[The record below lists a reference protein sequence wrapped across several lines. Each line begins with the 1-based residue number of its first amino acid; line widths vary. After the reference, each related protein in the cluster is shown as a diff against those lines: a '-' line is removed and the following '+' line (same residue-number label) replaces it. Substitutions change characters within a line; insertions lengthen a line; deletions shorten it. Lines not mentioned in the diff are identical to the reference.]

1 MSENVYQID
10 FNKPESVHFIG
21 IGGIS
26 MSGLAEILMDEGFT
40 VSGSDSHRSELT
52 DNLEARGAEVY
63 IGQKAENI
71 QDGIDVVVYTAAIH
85 PDNPEFQEV
94 KRRGIPML
102 TRAELL
108 GEMMRNYKN
117 AIAIAGTHG
126 KTTTTSMVTEIFLQA
141 KNDPTI
147 SVGGILP
154 AIGGNIRVGGPEFF
168 VTEACEY
175 TNSFLS
181 FFPTMEIILNI
192 EADHLDFFKD
202 LGDIQH
208 SFRSFAE
215 LVPQE
220 TGHVVA
226 NYDNASART
235 ALNGLDRPL
244 FWFSLHDPKADCRAE
259 HITWTDGLPSF
270 DIVIQ
275 GQIYAHVELKVGGEH
290 NICNA
295 LAAASAAYVLGLP
308 GSAVETGLAGFTGA
322 GRLMQRPQEI
332 YAQLFERQG
341 LRFEQNEQGITIFG
355 RLCPGTF
362 TLPGNVSSQ
371 FISGLLFATP
381 LMEAP
386 STIEVR
392 APFESRSY
400 VDLTTDAM
408 QKFGVKV
415 SVRARKDGSATY
427 KVAAPQ
433 HYAAA
438 DMDVEGDYSQAA
450 FLAVLGST
458 VGGITIT
465 GLPSGSHQG
474 DRVILDILKQCGA
487 KFERSG
493 SHVTFHRSLLKAV
506 EIDLA
511 DCPDLGPVLI
521 ALGCFCSGTTIIRNA
536 GRLRIKE
543 CDRIAAM
550 QEELAKMGGTV
561 KADGDTLTIE
571 GCALHKPTA
580 PLNGHNDHR
589 IVMAMAVAALAA
601 AQPAV
606 IEGANAVNKSWPDF
620 FEVIK
625 GLGAHVTNQG

>member
-1 MSENVYQID
+1 M
-10 FNKPESVHFIG
+10 
-21 IGGIS
+21 
-26 MSGLAEILMDEGFT
+26 
-40 VSGSDSHRSELT
+40 
-52 DNLEARGAEVY
+52 
-63 IGQKAENI
+63 
-71 QDGIDVVVYTAAIH
+71 DVVVKRARAVAGRIAAPPSKSMAH
-85 PDNPEFQEV
+85 
-94 KRRGIPML
+94 
-102 TRAELL
+102 RAVLC
-108 GEMMRNYKN
+108 
-117 AIAIAGTHG
+117 A
-126 KTTTTSMVTEIFLQA
+126 
-141 KNDPTI
+141 
-147 SVGGILP
+147 
-154 AIGGNIRVGGPEFF
+154 
-168 VTEACEY
+168 
-175 TNSFLS
+175 
-181 FFPTMEIILNI
+181 
-192 EADHLDFFKD
+192 
-202 LGDIQH
+202 
-208 SFRSFAE
+208 
-215 LVPQE
+215 
-220 TGHVVA
+220 
-226 NYDNASART
+226 
-235 ALNGLDRPL
+235 
-244 FWFSLHDPKADCRAE
+244 
-259 HITWTDGLPSF
+259 
-270 DIVIQ
+270 
-275 GQIYAHVELKVGGEH
+275 
-290 NICNA
+290 A
-295 LAAASAAYVLGLP
+295 LAKGTSHLHHLAFSKDISATLG
-308 GSAVETGLAGFTGA
+308 AA
-322 GRLMQRPQEI
+322 GRLCARVTTGENDAVVEGLGRFLPVDAPVDCCESGSTLRFLIPLASLTGQEVTFTGRGRLMERPQSV
-332 YAQLFERQG
+332 YKTLYQQQG
-341 LRFEQNEQGITIFG
+341 LRFEQGAD
-355 RLCPGTF
+355 RLTVEGALTPGEYE
-362 TLPGNVSSQ
+362 LAGNVSSQ

-493 SHVTFHRSLLKAV
+493 GHVTFHRSLLKAV

-601 AQPAV
+601 GQPAV

>member
-1 MSENVYQID
+1 MRAILYPSEISGRVAAPPSKSMAHRALICAALAKGESRVLNLSASQDITATLAAMRLLGASAAD
-10 FNKPESVHFIG
+10 MDAPECRRGAAAAYAHW
-21 IGGIS
+21 
-26 MSGLAEILMDEGFT
+26 SGERT
-40 VSGSDSHRSELT
+40 VSGPGSLI
-52 DNLEARGAEVY
+52 L
-63 IGQKAENI
+63 K
-71 QDGIDVVVYTAAIH
+71 
-85 PDNPEFQEV
+85 
-94 KRRGIPML
+94 
-102 TRAELL
+102 
-108 GEMMRNYKN
+108 
-117 AIAIAGTHG
+117 GTG
-126 KTTTTSMVTEIFLQA
+126 
-141 KNDPTI
+141 
-147 SVGGILP
+147 
-154 AIGGNIRVGGPEFF
+154 
-168 VTEACEY
+168 
-175 TNSFLS
+175 
-181 FFPTMEIILNI
+181 
-192 EADHLDFFKD
+192 
-202 LGDIQH
+202 
-208 SFRSFAE
+208 
-215 LVPQE
+215 
-220 TGHVVA
+220 
-226 NYDNASART
+226 
-235 ALNGLDRPL
+235 
-244 FWFSLHDPKADCRAE
+244 
-259 HITWTDGLPSF
+259 GLPFAPVSGPVDCCESGSTLRF
-270 DIVIQ
+270 LIPLGAMCGAPVQ
-275 GQIYAHVELKVGGEH
+275 FSGE
-290 NICNA
+290 
-295 LAAASAAYVLGLP
+295 GRLP
-308 GSAVETGLAGFTGA
+308 RRPQTVYERLFREKGVAFSQSGTGVCVNGRLSA
-322 GRLMQRPQEI
+322 GR
-332 YAQLFERQG
+332 FCVDG
-341 LRFEQNEQGITIFG
+341 G
-355 RLCPGTF
+355 
-362 TLPGNVSSQ
+362 VSNQ
-371 FISGLLFATP
+371 FISGLLFALP
-381 LMEAP
+381 LLEGA
-386 STIEVR
+386 STVCVR
-392 APFESRSY
+392 PPFESRSY

-601 AQPAV
+601 GQPAV

-625 GLGAHVTNQG
+625 GLGAHVTN

>member
-1 MSENVYQID
+1 M
-10 FNKPESVHFIG
+10 K
-21 IGGIS
+21 
-26 MSGLAEILMDEGFT
+26 M
-40 VSGSDSHRSELT
+40 
-52 DNLEARGAEVY
+52 
-63 IGQKAENI
+63 K
-71 QDGIDVVVYTAAIH
+71 
-85 PDNPEFQEV
+85 
-94 KRRGIPML
+94 K
-102 TRAELL
+102 
-108 GEMMRNYKN
+108 
-117 AIAIAGTHG
+117 
-126 KTTTTSMVTEIFLQA
+126 
-141 KNDPTI
+141 
-147 SVGGILP
+147 
-154 AIGGNIRVGGPEFF
+154 
-168 VTEACEY
+168 
-175 TNSFLS
+175 
-181 FFPTMEIILNI
+181 ILNI
-192 EADHLDFFKD
+192 CLAAAVVCA
-202 LGDIQH
+202 
-208 SFRSFAE
+208 AE
-215 LVPQE
+215 GV
-220 TGHVVA
+220 
-226 NYDNASART
+226 SART
-235 ALNGLDRPL
+235 V
-244 FWFSLHDPKADCRAE
+244 SLSAPAE
-259 HITWTDGLPSF
+259 AP
-270 DIVIQ
+270 Q
-275 GQIYAHVELKVGGEH
+275 PAARE
-290 NICNA
+290 
-295 LAAASAAYVLGLP
+295 AAAPMPADNTRMAKPGKKTKAQTPAAYAATNRPAEAERLFR
-308 GSAVETGLAGFTGA
+308 SEAVE
-322 GRLMQRPQEI
+322 QEI
-332 YAQLFERQG
+332 ARIKGVLTNAKLAWMFENC
-341 LRFEQNEQGITIFG
+341 FPN
-355 RLCPGTF
+355 
-362 TLPGNVSSQ
+362 TL
-371 FISGLLFATP
+371 
-381 LMEAP
+381 
-386 STIEVR
+386 
-392 APFESRSY
+392 
-400 VDLTTDAM
+400 DTT
-408 QKFGVKV
+408 
-415 SVRARKDGSATY
+415 VRARKDGSATY

-601 AQPAV
+601 GQPAV

>member
-1 MSENVYQID
+1 MLVTIHS
-10 FNKPESVHFIG
+10 SRL
-21 IGGIS
+21 IGGSITAPPSKS
-26 MSGLAEILMDEGFT
+26 MAHRAVLCAALAT
-40 VSGSDSHRSELT
+40 GSSHIT
-52 DNLEARGAEVY
+52 NLEFS
-63 IGQKAENI
+63 K
-71 QDGIDVVVYTAAIH
+71 D
-85 PDNPEFQEV
+85 
-94 KRRGIPML
+94 
-102 TRAELL
+102 
-108 GEMMRNYKN
+108 
-117 AIAIAGTHG
+117 
-126 KTTTTSMVTEIFLQA
+126 
-141 KNDPTI
+141 I
-147 SVGGILP
+147 S
-154 AIGGNIRVGGPEFF
+154 A
-168 VTEACEY
+168 T
-175 TNSFLS
+175 
-181 FFPTMEIILNI
+181 
-192 EADHLDFFKD
+192 
-202 LGDIQH
+202 
-208 SFRSFAE
+208 
-215 LVPQE
+215 
-220 TGHVVA
+220 
-226 NYDNASART
+226 
-235 ALNGLDRPL
+235 
-244 FWFSLHDPKADCRAE
+244 
-259 HITWTDGLPSF
+259 
-270 DIVIQ
+270 
-275 GQIYAHVELKVGGEH
+275 
-290 NICNA
+290 
-295 LAAASAAYVLGLP
+295 LAAAGQLCARVTTGPADAVVEGLGRFAPLTAP
-308 GSAVETGLAGFTGA
+308 VDCCESGSTLRFLIPIASLTGQEVTFTGR
-322 GRLMQRPQEI
+322 GRLMERPQSVYETL
-332 YAQLFERQG
+332 YREQD
-341 LRFEQNEQGITIFG
+341 LRFEQTSAGLTVAGALTPGEY
-355 RLCPGTF
+355 RLA
-362 TLPGNVSSQ
+362 GNVSSQ

-450 FLAVLGST
+450 FLAVLGSI

-561 KADGDTLTIE
+561 KADGDALTIE
-571 GCALHKPTA
+571 GCALHKPTV

-601 AQPAV
+601 GQPAV

>member
-1 MSENVYQID
+1 MEATVAAIE
-10 FNKPESVHFIG
+10 PG
-21 IGGIS
+21 R
-26 MSGLAEILMDEGFT
+26 LAG
-40 VSGSDSHRSELT
+40 
-52 DNLEARGAEVY
+52 
-63 IGQKAENI
+63 
-71 QDGIDVVVYTAAIH
+71 TAAVPPSKSAAH
-85 PDNPEFQEV
+85 
-94 KRRGIPML
+94 
-102 TRAELL
+102 RA
-108 GEMMRNYKN
+108 
-117 AIAIAGTHG
+117 
-126 KTTTTSMVTEIFLQA
+126 
-141 KNDPTI
+141 
-147 SVGGILP
+147 
-154 AIGGNIRVGGPEFF
+154 
-168 VTEACEY
+168 
-175 TNSFLS
+175 
-181 FFPTMEIILNI
+181 
-192 EADHLDFFKD
+192 
-202 LGDIQH
+202 
-208 SFRSFAE
+208 
-215 LVPQE
+215 
-220 TGHVVA
+220 VVCA
-226 NYDNASART
+226 
-235 ALNGLDRPL
+235 
-244 FWFSLHDPKADCRAE
+244 
-259 HITWTDGLPSF
+259 
-270 DIVIQ
+270 
-275 GQIYAHVELKVGGEH
+275 
-290 NICNA
+290 A
-295 LAAASAAYVLGLP
+295 LAAGTSHIGNVEFSQDILATLGAAQQLGAKVERGEHELTITGRGNADGFATITRPVFCNESGSTLRFILP
-308 GSAVETGLAGFTGA
+308 LFSLTAQKVRFTGA

-341 LRFEQNEQGITIFG
+341 LRFDQNEQGITIFG
-355 RLCPGTF
+355 RLC
-362 TLPGNVSSQ
+362 
-371 FISGLLFATP
+371 
-381 LMEAP
+381 
-386 STIEVR
+386 
-392 APFESRSY
+392 PFESRSY

-571 GCALHKPTA
+571 GCALHKPTV

-601 AQPAV
+601 GQPAV

>member
-1 MSENVYQID
+1 MRAILYPSEISGRVAAPPSKSMAHRALICAALAKGESRVLNLSASQDITATLAAMRLLGASAAD
-10 FNKPESVHFIG
+10 MDAPECRRGAAAAYAHW
-21 IGGIS
+21 
-26 MSGLAEILMDEGFT
+26 SGERT
-40 VSGSDSHRSELT
+40 VSGPGSLILKGTGGLPFAPVSGPVDCCESGSTLRFLIPLFSLT
-52 DNLEARGAEVY
+52 DAPVR
-63 IGQKAENI
+63 
-71 QDGIDVVVYTAAIH
+71 
-85 PDNPEFQEV
+85 
-94 KRRGIPML
+94 
-102 TRAELL
+102 
-108 GEMMRNYKN
+108 
-117 AIAIAGTHG
+117 
-126 KTTTTSMVTEIFLQA
+126 
-141 KNDPTI
+141 
-147 SVGGILP
+147 
-154 AIGGNIRVGGPEFF
+154 
-168 VTEACEY
+168 
-175 TNSFLS
+175 
-181 FFPTMEIILNI
+181 
-192 EADHLDFFKD
+192 
-202 LGDIQH
+202 
-208 SFRSFAE
+208 
-215 LVPQE
+215 
-220 TGHVVA
+220 
-226 NYDNASART
+226 
-235 ALNGLDRPL
+235 
-244 FWFSLHDPKADCRAE
+244 
-259 HITWTDGLPSF
+259 
-270 DIVIQ
+270 
-275 GQIYAHVELKVGGEH
+275 
-290 NICNA
+290 
-295 LAAASAAYVLGLP
+295 
-308 GSAVETGLAGFTGA
+308 FTGR
-322 GRLMQRPQEI
+322 GRLMERPQGV
-332 YAQLFERQG
+332 YARMFAERG
-341 LRFEQNEQGITIFG
+341 LGFAQDADGITVRG
-355 RLCPGTF
+355 ALSAGEY
-362 TLPGNVSSQ
+362 TLAGNISSQ

-408 QKFGVKV
+408 QKFGIKV

-601 AQPAV
+601 GQPAV